1 MQGRGGGWRRI
12 GPGAAVLLTMALALP
27 SAPALAEE
35 PPSGPAAAVLEP
47 TRIEGATA
55 PAPTQA
61 GIGAVVDRTLKKSV
75 LGSFSAVVVDPAT
88 GAVLYER
95 EALRSRI
102 PASTLKLV
110 TAITALTVLDPQ
122 ARLAT
127 RVVATDDALTL
138 IGGGDSTLARD
149 PSAKS
154 GNASLRVLA
163 DAVAEQV
170 QASKVRLVYD
180 DSLFTGPTL
189 GPGWPRGFPSDG
201 VVAPVT
207 ALMVDQ
213 GRVRPGAL
221 ARVTDPSRQAAEV
234 FAGYLRERGVK
245 VRGIERGTATGSAT
259 EIARVESPPIATLV
273 QRMVTD
279 SDNDLAEALAHLAG
293 AKAFGKGSFDGG
305 ARAMERTM
313 QDAKLVRGALAPV
326 DGSGLSGRNAVSA
339 GTLADLLESVTRQ
352 DDPSASAIGLAL
364 PVAGFTGT
372 LADRFRGG
380 ASLPGAGLVRAK
392 TGTLTGVTS
401 LAGTVKDVDGRVLV
415 FSVLANGVRSIPK
428 ARRALDLFASRLAE
442 CGCS

>member
-1 MQGRGGGWRRI
+1 MEERRI
-12 GPGAAVLLTMALALP
+12 RHRCRALC
-27 SAPALAEE
+27 APALAVVLLAGAVPAGAQE
-35 PPSGPAAAVLEP
+35 PPAGPAPAVLEP
-47 TRIEGATA
+47 TQVEGSTA
-55 PAPTQA
+55 PAPTAA
-61 GIGAVVDRTLKKSV
+61 GIAAVVERTLRKSA
-75 LGSFSAVVVDPAT
+75 LGSFSAVVIDPAS
-88 GAVLYER
+88 GDVLYER
-95 EALRSRI
+95 EALRSRT

-110 TAITALTVLDPQ
+110 TAVTALSVLDPQ

-127 RVVATDDALTL
+127 RVVATDDTLTL
-138 IGGGDSTLARD
+138 IGGGDSTLARN
-149 PSAKS
+149 PSRKS
-154 GNASLRVLA
+154 GNASLRDLA
-163 DAVAEQV
+163 DAVADQV
-170 QASKVRLVYD
+170 QTSRVLLRYD

-189 GPGWPRGFPSDG
+189 APGWPRGFPAAG

-213 GRVRPGAL
+213 GRVRPNAL
-221 ARVTDPSRQAAEV
+221 ARVKDPSRQAAEV
-234 FAGYLRERGVK
+234 FAEYLRERGVR
-245 VRGIERGTATGSAT
+245 VRGIERGTATGGAT
-259 EIARVESPPIATLV
+259 EIARVESAPIGTLV
-273 QRMVTD
+273 QRMLTD

-293 AKAFGKGSFDGG
+293 AKAFGKGSFEGG
-305 ARAMERTM
+305 ARAMVRTM

-339 GTLADLLESVTRQ
+339 GTLADLLESITREE
-352 DDPSASAIGLAL
+352 DPGTSGIGLAL

-380 ASLPGAGLVRAK
+380 ASLPGAGMVRAK

-415 FSVLANGVRSIPK
+415 FSVLANGVPSIPK

>member
-1 MQGRGGGWRRI
+1 MSQVLASALLLGSLGVV
-12 GPGAAVLLTMALALP
+12 AAPA
-27 SAPALAEE
+27 ALAET
-35 PPSGPAAAVLEP
+35 PPSGPAPAVLEP

-55 PAPTQA
+55 PAPTPA
-61 GIGAVVDRTLKKSV
+61 GIAAVVDRTLKKSV
-75 LGSFSAVVVDPAT
+75 LGSFSAVVVDPAS
-88 GAVLYER
+88 GEVLYER

-102 PASTLKLV
+102 PASTMKLV
-110 TAITALTVLDPQ
+110 TAMTALTVLDPQ

-127 RVVATDDALTL
+127 RVVATDDTLTL

-149 PSAKS
+149 PGKRS
-154 GNASLRVLA
+154 GNASLRALA
-163 DAVAEQV
+163 GAVADQV
-170 QASKVRLVYD
+170 QTSRVDLVYD

-189 GPGWPRGFPSDG
+189 GPGWPRGFPAAG

-213 GRVRPGAL
+213 GRVRPKAL
-221 ARVTDPSRQAAEV
+221 SRVADPSRQAAKV
-234 FAGYLRERGVK
+234 FADYLRERGVK
-245 VRGIERGTATGSAT
+245 VRSVAPGTATGGAT
-259 EIARVESPPIATLV
+259 EIARVESAPIATLV
-273 QRMVTD
+273 QRMLTD
-279 SDNDLAEALAHLAG
+279 SDNDLAEALAHLSG
-293 AKAFGKGSFDGG
+293 AKAFGKGSFEGG
-305 ARAMERTM
+305 ARAMVRAM

-339 GTLADLLESVTRQ
+339 GTLADLLESVTREQ
-352 DDPSASAIGLAL
+352 DPATSGIGLAL

-372 LADRFRGG
+372 LADRFRAG

-401 LAGTVKDVDGRVLV
+401 LAGTVKDVDGRVLL

-442 CGCS
+442 CGCR

>member
-1 MQGRGGGWRRI
+1 MKGLVAGRLHR
-12 GPGAAVLLTMALALP
+12 ALIT
-27 SAPALAEE
+27 PALVAALVAGAGPAGAEE
-35 PPSGPAAAVLEP
+35 PPTGPAPAVLEP
-47 TRIEGATA
+47 TAIEDSSA
-55 PAPTQA
+55 PAPTA
-61 GIGAVVDRTLKKSV
+61 SGIAAVVDRSLKKSV

-88 GAVLYER
+88 GEVLYER

-110 TAITALTVLDPQ
+110 TAVTALTILDPQ

-149 PSAKS
+149 PSKKS
-154 GNASLRVLA
+154 GNASLRDLA
-163 DAVAEQV
+163 DAVADQV
-170 QASKVRLVYD
+170 QTAKVTLRYD

-189 GPGWPRGFPSDG
+189 GPGWPRGFPAAG

-213 GRVRPGAL
+213 GRVRPGSL
-221 ARVTDPSRQAAEV
+221 PRVKDPSRQAAEV
-234 FAGYLRERGVK
+234 FAGYLRDRGVK
-245 VRGIERGTATGSAT
+245 VRGIEPGTATGGAT
-259 EIARVESPPIATLV
+259 EIARVESAPIGTLV
-273 QRMVTD
+273 QRMLTD
-279 SDNDLAEALAHLAG
+279 SDNDLAEALAHLSG

-352 DDPSASAIGLAL
+352 EDPGTSTIGLAL

-372 LADRFRGG
+372 LADRFRVG
-380 ASLPGAGLVRAK
+380 AELPGAGVVRAK

-415 FSVLANGVRSIPK
+415 FSVLANSVPSIPK

>member
-1 MQGRGGGWRRI
+1 MEGLSTGRLGRALLVPTLAI
-12 GPGAAVLLTMALALP
+12 ALLAAA
-27 SAPALAEE
+27 APAVAQE
-35 PPSGPAAAVLEP
+35 PPTDPAPAVLEP
-47 TRIEGATA
+47 TPVEGASA
-55 PAPTQA
+55 PAPTRA
-61 GIGAVVDRTLKKSV
+61 AVEAIVERTLKKSV

-88 GAVLYER
+88 GEVLYER

-110 TAITALTVLDPQ
+110 TAMTALAVLDPQ

-127 RVVATDDALTL
+127 RVVASEDTLTL
-138 IGGGDSTLARD
+138 IGGGDSTLVRE
-149 PSAKS
+149 PSKKS
-154 GNASLRVLA
+154 GDASLRTLA
-163 DAVAEQV
+163 DAVADQV
-170 QASKVRLVYD
+170 QTSKVTLRYD

-189 GPGWPRGFPSDG
+189 GPGWPKGFPSAG

-213 GRVRPGAL
+213 GRVRAGAL
-221 ARVTDPSRQAAEV
+221 PRVQDPSRQAAEV

-245 VRGIERGTATGSAT
+245 VRDIERGTASGGAT
-259 EIARVESPPIATLV
+259 EIARVESAPIATLV

-313 QDAKLVRGALAPV
+313 QEAKLVRGALAPV

-352 DDPSASAIGLAL
+352 EDPGTSGIGLAL

-372 LADRFRGG
+372 LADRFRVG
-380 ASLPGAGLVRAK
+380 AALPGAGLVRAK

-415 FSVLANGVRSIPK
+415 FSVLANSVRSIPK